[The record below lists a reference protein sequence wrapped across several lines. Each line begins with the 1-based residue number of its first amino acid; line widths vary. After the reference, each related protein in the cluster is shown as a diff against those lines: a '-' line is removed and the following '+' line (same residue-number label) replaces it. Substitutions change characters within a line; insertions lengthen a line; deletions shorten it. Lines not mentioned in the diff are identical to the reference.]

1 MVNVWSSSCI
11 KGKSQLILYQCVWTV
26 IWTLTQ
32 CFIQLNTFQCTH
44 TLNHVWVNHL
54 ASGQLSFVHQSIC
67 LYSYWEMVL
76 ILFGRTICAFS
87 IYMVTVNTFSMLNR
101 LLIYCLLTLL
111 GSVQLT
117 YLINHITV
125 RSDCAKRKAREL
137 HLVHYSRQ
145 CWGDIMMLPDI
156 VYAGRHRKWL
166 LTLQC
171 NAFVIKF
178 TTTSQYYKIGI
189 LCNNLCHGWQCVLF
203 KEHTQ

>member
-1 MVNVWSSSCI
+1 
-11 KGKSQLILYQCVWTV
+11 
-26 IWTLTQ
+26 
-32 CFIQLNTFQCTH
+32 
-44 TLNHVWVNHL
+44 
-54 ASGQLSFVHQSIC
+54 
-67 LYSYWEMVL
+67 MVL

-125 RSDCAKRKAREL
+125 RSDCAKRKARDL
-137 HLVHYSRQ
+137 HLVHYSHQ
-145 CWGDIMMLPDI
+145 CWGDIMLPDI
-156 VYAGRHRKWL
+156 VYAGCHRKL

-178 TTTSQYYKIGI
+178 TMTSQYYKIGI